1 VESSNKTSGNVQPT
15 NSTRRLRAYPLVTM
29 SEDVALQVN
38 NIGSILE
45 CRLDE
50 LAQQVAGL
58 VRANVEF
65 YRDTPV
71 VTDEELLAST
81 TDNLRY
87 LFEGLRNA
95 SPFDIS
101 AAIATG
107 VARAASGAPLAA
119 VMAAFR
125 VGSHHLWDA
134 IVGVAGGQA
143 DITCDAVL
151 SATALVWDAQDV
163 YTDAMTRAHQA
174 QATQQA
180 LDDASE
186 RSALTE
192 ALLEARVSDD
202 RSLWEIAQLLRLP
215 QKGPYL
221 VVAAACPTVGTQA
234 LPGVAAMLRSLD
246 MFSSWRLLP
255 DVEVGIAHIPS
266 DIEYRA
272 LLGLLERLA
281 SARVGVSPRF
291 ENLADT
297 AEALRYARVAIDA
310 HGRGNERVTVFQ
322 DSALAVAAVSCP
334 EVTYKLAD
342 LILGRFNDLP
352 EDERNLLFKTFRAW
366 LDCEG
371 SFAKAAEQLFC
382 HPNTVRYRLHRIE
395 ERTGRTLSVPR
406 DLAELCLAF
415 ESYRHRG

>member
-1 VESSNKTSGNVQPT
+1 
-15 NSTRRLRAYPLVTM
+15 M
-29 SEDVALQVN
+29 SQDDVAARVKK
-38 NIGSILE
+38 IGSVLE
-45 CRLDE
+45 LRLDE
-50 LAQQVAGL
+50 LAQQVAAQ
-58 VRANVEF
+58 VRATVDF

-71 VTDEELLAST
+71 VTEQELLDSSI
-81 TDNLRY
+81 DNLRY
-87 LFEGLRNA
+87 LFEGLRTA
-95 SPFDIS
+95 QPFDTS
-101 AAIATG
+101 AADLTG
-107 VARAASGAPLAA
+107 AQRAASGVPLPA

-125 VGSHHLWDA
+125 VAMHRLWDA
-134 IVGVAGGQA
+134 MVELVGGQTSFTR
-143 DITCDAVL
+143 DVLL
-151 SATALVWDAQDV
+151 SATSLLWEAQDV

-192 ALLEARVSDD
+192 ALLEARVTDD

-221 VVAAACPTVGTQA
+221 VVAAACPIVGTQA

-246 MFSSWRLLP
+246 VFSSWRLLP
-255 DVEVGIAHIPS
+255 DVEIGIAHIPS
-266 DIEYRA
+266 DTEYQA
-272 LLGLLERLA
+272 LLDLLERLA

-297 AEALRYARVAIDA
+297 AEALRYARVAVNA
-310 HGRGNERVTVFQ
+310 HGRGDEMVTVFQ
-322 DSALAVAAVSCP
+322 DSALAVAAVSSP
-334 EVTYKLAD
+334 EVTHKLAD

-352 EDERNLLFKTFRAW
+352 ADERNLLFNTFRTW
-366 LDCEG
+366 LDSDG
-371 SFAKAAEQLFC
+371 SIAKAAEQLYC

-395 ERTGRTLSVPR
+395 ERTGRALSAPR

-415 ESYRHRG
+415 ETCRHRW

>member
-1 VESSNKTSGNVQPT
+1 M
-15 NSTRRLRAYPLVTM
+15 TM
-29 SEDVALQVN
+29 SQDVAVQVKQ
-38 NIGSILE
+38 IGAFLE
-45 CRLDE
+45 RRLDE
-50 LAQQVAGL
+50 LAQEVAAL

-71 VTDEELLAST
+71 VTDDELLAST
-81 TDNLRY
+81 TENLRY
-87 LFEGLRNA
+87 LFEGLRN
-95 SPFDIS
+95 SGPFDTS
-101 AAIATG
+101 PAIATG

-125 VGSHHLWDA
+125 VGSHHLWEA
-134 IVGVAGGQA
+134 MVGGAGGQA
-143 DITCDAVL
+143 NITRDAML

-174 QATQQA
+174 QSTQQA

-221 VVAAACPTVGTQA
+221 VVVAACPTVGMQA

-246 MFSSWRLLP
+246 VFSSWRLLP
-255 DVEVGIAHIPS
+255 DVEIGIAHIPS
-266 DIEYRA
+266 DTEYRA
-272 LLGLLERLA
+272 LLDLLERLA

-297 AEALRYARVAIDA
+297 AEALRYARVAVNA
-310 HGRGNERVTVFQ
+310 HGRGEEMVTVFQ
-322 DSALAVAAVSCP
+322 DSALAVAAVSSP
-334 EVTYKLAD
+334 EVTHKLAD

-352 EDERNLLFKTFRAW
+352 EDERNLLFNTFRTW
-366 LDCEG
+366 LDRDG
-371 SFAKAAEQLFC
+371 SIAKAAEQLFC

-395 ERTGRTLSVPR
+395 ERTGRTLSAPR

-415 ESYRHRG
+415 ETYRHNW